1 MTENAKSAPTQQSS
15 TPSRTVANKAGDDL
29 QIPVVRTNHYNF
41 DIWHI
46 AVAEGPIMPDDELTK
61 LSETLKLKSVPDMV
75 FNDNIFSISFGN
87 ADPNLANP
95 SPKMDK
101 NKPPVFSINFNTED
115 ALGAIEGANYEHV
128 KVASTASWQ
137 ETRDMA
143 KAPMKDKGNWT
154 FTTRYQGTLT
164 SFSDSSESTNSLV
177 WKPTEAEIDYARLR
191 DRSKPIM
198 KHEDIILYED
208 ELDDNGQAQLR
219 LRFRLMQDCF
229 FILLRFY
236 LRLDDVLVRLV
247 ETRLY
252 CYGGEKRIIRESCY
266 REFSWNKA
274 MSHPKIG
281 AAGTGPSNPL
291 FNPDMLTHSLLED
304 KSLAELLDRDEKKL
318 DELVW

>member
-1 MTENAKSAPTQQSS
+1 MTENVKSAPTQQSS

-87 ADPNLANP
+87 ADPNLTNP

-164 SFSDSSESTNSLV
+164 SFSDSSESTNHRV
-177 WKPTEAEIDYARLR
+177 KRQ
-191 DRSKPIM
+191 
-198 KHEDIILYED
+198 
-208 ELDDNGQAQLR
+208 G
-219 LRFRLMQDCF
+219 
-229 FILLRFY
+229 
-236 LRLDDVLVRLV
+236 
-247 ETRLY
+247 
-252 CYGGEKRIIRESCY
+252 YGK
-266 REFSWNKA
+266 
-274 MSHPKIG
+274 
-281 AAGTGPSNPL
+281 
-291 FNPDMLTHSLLED
+291 
-304 KSLAELLDRDEKKL
+304 
-318 DELVW
+318 